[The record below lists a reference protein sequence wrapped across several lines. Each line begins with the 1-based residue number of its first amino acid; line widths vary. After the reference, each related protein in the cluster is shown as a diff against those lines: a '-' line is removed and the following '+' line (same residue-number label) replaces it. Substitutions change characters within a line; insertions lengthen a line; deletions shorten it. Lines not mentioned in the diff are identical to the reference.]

1 MQYLLLIYNDE
12 QAWASLTDEQ
22 RNPLVREYFALT
34 DELRTDGAYVAAAPL
49 QPTSTASTIR
59 VRDGERVVTD
69 GPYSETKEQLGGFY
83 LIEAESA
90 EEALGHHAPPAVRDA
105 DEEDVR
111 HSTLSLRRS
120 SRTTS
125 RQTPLCLPSRLRTP
139 TVSKPARSCK
149 RMLASFSGKMPV
161 SIVQTPARSVESI
174 RRSSSARPTPLPR
187 ASAPT

>member
-22 RNPLVREYFALT
+22 RNPLIREYFALT

-83 LIEAESA
+83 LVEAESA
-90 EEALGHHAPPAVRDA
+90 EEALGWAEKIPAARYGAIEVRPLLPVPAEAPAA
-105 DEEDVR
+105 
-111 HSTLSLRRS
+111 
-120 SRTTS
+120 
-125 RQTPLCLPSRLRTP
+125 
-139 TVSKPARSCK
+139 
-149 RMLASFSGKMPV
+149 
-161 SIVQTPARSVESI
+161 
-174 RRSSSARPTPLPR
+174 
-187 ASAPT
+187 